1 MYAGRSMLFH
11 RPVYFTSWSWLW
23 RLAHNLTL
31 NPALQRPSRQP
42 TQHTPQAATQR
53 LCIRRSTSSLL
64 YQSDKHTKVSGATC
78 EEGVQWAAQHET
90 QTPTAVVN
98 HCTDIC
104 RPLPPPSPS
113 SPARCRQLSVAPFCL
128 FAFLYCVPCLAPPKR
143 STMSNIFQQYGA

>member
-1 MYAGRSMLFH
+1 MSNNPNQMYTGRSTLFH

-42 TQHTPQAATQR
+42 TQHTPRAATQR
-53 LCIRRSTSSLL
+53 LCIRSSTSSLL
-64 YQSDKHTKVSGATC
+64 YQSDKHTKVSGATG

-90 QTPTAVVN
+90 QTPTAAVN

-104 RPLPPPSPS
+104 SVHWPLPLPLPRLQAVERS
-113 SPARCRQLSVAPFCL
+113 SVLSVHFCIV
-128 FAFLYCVPCLAPPKR
+128 FLVSHHPSDPP
-143 STMSNIFQQYGA
+143 